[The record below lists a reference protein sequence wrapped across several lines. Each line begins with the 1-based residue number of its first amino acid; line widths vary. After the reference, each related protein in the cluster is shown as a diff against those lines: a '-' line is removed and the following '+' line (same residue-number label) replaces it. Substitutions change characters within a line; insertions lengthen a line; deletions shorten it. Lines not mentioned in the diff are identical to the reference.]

1 MGWNRAASVEY
12 AGTVGSGCVV
22 APGLILTAYHVV
34 QPVAGLKD
42 APIVVRVMDG
52 GAEGARVVAE
62 LAWHRW
68 DAALLSC
75 RPEDLGREFAPVRW
89 GELTCVRPTPTPP
102 QCAAVGLPLA
112 ALRRIYGAGAADRW
126 YRGEHVATGRINV
139 VDNASRTYSMQVES
153 VPQDIRGA
161 NSPWQ
166 GMSGAG
172 VFCDEVL
179 IGLATDALD
188 GWGNGRL
195 DVLPVRRLLDDR
207 QFCSF
212 IHHAAATWPRLEPAD
227 LDVLFDTSPV
237 PAAASSY
244 LLSPR
249 SEVVSFTGLS
259 TEMTELVDWCR
270 TGKAVD
276 VAVVH
281 GPGGVGKTRL
291 AVELARRVS
300 DRRPEAERLAD
311 DLEAPWSAGFLHL
324 DLPAQQP
331 SPYAM
336 LRHLIRP
343 VLVVIDYAESR
354 QGQVE
359 QLLAALATHQPPGKP
374 VRILLLARSLPAWW
388 ERLRARHG
396 TMTNG
401 PVIGL
406 SPHDLYRQQDPHQAR
421 EQAALAFTQR
431 IAALRRAGVPDD
443 WDPDDIAALVRASED
458 TPISEDAGMLAVHMD
473 ALAGVL
479 AHTPDGLEDGLS
491 PTQVLIAHET
501 KYWDRALSAH
511 GLDDDIPPQ
520 LRPVLVAV
528 QRMARA
534 RDEDQAANA
543 IRTAWDFYYR
553 RFPKRLDADTAM
565 KLLRALRDVYPATGG
580 GYWGGLGPDIL
591 TAALI
596 DDIEE
601 SSDEQFLEHVLTSPH
616 LAEDQVRHCLSIV
629 ARAIPTRP
637 YLRTSAA
644 YVIATHA
651 EHLMIPA
658 QDIAEQ
664 LPEDDRDAWWEAVA
678 DIQDGIA
685 ADRQNFTTDNL
696 ADTAEPADGA
706 DSHGTDTQGAEE
718 HDDDNNPGS
727 TGTTEPAGNMTLT
740 SVPPPSGTS
749 PEPHRPATPAHR
761 TPAPGRPATPLPP
774 RPTPSD
780 LSGPRGRTVIERVRN
795 FIEDHDLLSLFI
807 GVSIAVTTVALI
819 LIWTVIP

>member
-1 MGWNRAASVEY
+1 M
-12 AGTVGSGCVV
+12 GSGCVV

-34 QPVAGLKD
+34 QPVDGLEG
-42 APIVVRVMDG
+42 APIVVRVMDS
-52 GAEGARVVAE
+52 GAEGSRVDAE

-68 DAALLSC
+68 DAALLVC
-75 RPEDLGREFAPVRW
+75 RPQDLKREFAPVRW
-89 GELTCVRPTPTPP
+89 GELTCARPAPAPP
-102 QCAAVGLPLA
+102 VCTAVGLPLA
-112 ALRRIYGAGAADRW
+112 ALRRIYGSGTADRH
-126 YRGEHVATGRINV
+126 YRGEHEVTGRINV
-139 VDNASRTYSMQVES
+139 VDNASRTYSLQIES
-153 VPQDIRGA
+153 APRDIRGA
-161 NSPWQ
+161 DSPWQ

-172 VFCDEVL
+172 VFCDEAL
-179 IGLATDALD
+179 IGLVTDALD

-207 QFCSF
+207 QFCEF
-212 IHHAAATWPRLEPAD
+212 IHRAAGTWPRLEPAD
-227 LDVLFDTSPV
+227 LDALFDTSPV

-249 SEVVSFTGLS
+249 SEVVSFTGLA

-270 TGKAVD
+270 TGKSVD

-291 AVELARRVS
+291 GVELARRVS
-300 DRRPEAERLAD
+300 GRRPEAERLAD
-311 DLEAPWSAGFLHL
+311 DLEAPWAAGFLHL

-343 VLVVIDYAESR
+343 VLVVVDYAESR
-354 QGQVE
+354 LDQVE

-388 ERLRARHG
+388 ERLRARYG

-401 PVIGL
+401 PVIEL
-406 SPHDLYRQQDPHQAR
+406 SPHALYRQQDPHDAR

-431 IAALRRAGVPDD
+431 IAGLRRAGIPDD

-458 TPISEDAGMLAVHMD
+458 TPVNEDAGMLAVHMD

-501 KYWDRALSAH
+501 KHWDRAFTAH
-511 GLDDDIPPQ
+511 GLDDDIPPE

-534 RDEDQAANA
+534 KDEDQAENA

-553 RFPKRLDADTAM
+553 RFRKPLDADTAM
-565 KLLRALRDVYPATGG
+565 KLLRALRDLYPATGG
-580 GYWGGLGPDIL
+580 GYWGGLGPDTL

-596 DDIEE
+596 DGIEE
-601 SSDEQFLEHVLTSPH
+601 ASDEQFLEHILTSPY

-637 YLRTSAA
+637 DLRTSVA
-644 YVIATHA
+644 YVIVYRPERLMPLA
-651 EHLMIPA
+651 E
-658 QDIAEQ
+658 DIAEQ
-664 LPEDDRDAWWEAVA
+664 LPEDDREAWWDAVTA
-678 DIQDGIA
+678 MQDDLA
-685 ADRQNFTTDNL
+685 ADQRNFTTEDP
-696 ADTAEPADGA
+696 ADTAEPPA
-706 DSHGTDTQGAEE
+706 
-718 HDDDNNPGS
+718 PV
-727 TGTTEPAGNMTLT
+727 EPAGSDDADTQQDTEDHDAGPDDEGAVEPDKNTALT
-740 SVPPPSGTS
+740 SGPPRDAS
-749 PEPHRPATPAHR
+749 PGPRRAAWAPDTRLR
-761 TPAPGRPATPLPP
+761 TGRHPAPPRARVSYVSPL
-774 RPTPSD
+774 R
-780 LSGPRGRTVIERVRN
+780 RTVTETVRG
-795 FIEDHDLLSLFI
+795 FIEDHVLLSLFI
-807 GVSIAVTTVALI
+807 GVSLAVTPVTLI
-819 LIWTVIP
+819 LIWTVSS